1 MHFENHKIRKNH
13 QTSAISVCFS
23 WFSRIFPRVPVFF
36 DSRDWTFRRILGI
49 SLNHQMSVGDASID
63 AAHRSGPKLR
73 RHNAAEQGVSGVV
86 ASFQAWTANGDLAQA

>member
-1 MHFENHKIRKNH
+1 
-13 QTSAISVCFS
+13 
-23 WFSRIFPRVPVFF
+23 
-36 DSRDWTFRRILGI
+36 LGI

-86 ASFQAWTANGDLAQA
+86 ASLQAWTANGDLAQA